1 MPEPILTVPNQ
12 LTILRMACAPLL
24 VVLVLS
30 REFVWALVV
39 YVVAGLSDLLDGLI
53 ARFGHQRTTLGA
65 FLDPIADK
73 LLLSSAFIVL
83 TWGGG
88 LLVRIPAWLTV
99 TTLFRDGIILA
110 SVTVINLT
118 LGRRVFLPSM
128 LGKLTTACQVVTA
141 GVVLLLNALTDEFP
155 PVLHLFRLTLALTV
169 ASAFHYVYLASAGRQ
184 PPPPPDVGRDVV
196 EGR

>member
-1 MPEPILTVPNQ
+1 M
-12 LTILRMACAPLL
+12 LRMACAPLL

-30 REFVWALVV
+30 SEFVWALVV

-99 TTLFRDGIILA
+99 TTLFRDGIIVT
-110 SVTVINLT
+110 SVAVINLT
-118 LGRRVFLPSM
+118 LGRRVFFPSF
-128 LGKLTTACQVVTA
+128 LGKLTTACQIVTA

-155 PVLHLFRLTLALTV
+155 PVLHLFRFTLALTV
-169 ASAFHYVYLASAGRQ
+169 ASALHYVYLASAARPVPGDKQ
-184 PPPPPDVGRDVV
+184 
-196 EGR
+196 